1 MEFSGLRKIESLSGD
16 VVTIESSEPIS
27 GGPSFLRGIR
37 NPKAESGYLVIAS
50 IVYVDDPL
58 RW

>member
-1 MEFSGLRKIESLSGD
+1 MEFSGQRKIESLSGG
-16 VVTIESSEPIS
+16 VVTVEGNEPIS

-58 RW
+58 R